1 MATTTLAVEGRGAI
15 ALDEHE
21 AVVRAIEAHDGDAAD
36 AAIRTHISRAFE
48 TRLTWDAERYA

>member
-1 MATTTLAVEGRGAI
+1 M
-15 ALDEHE
+15 
-21 AVVRAIEAHDGDAAD
+21 VRAIEAHDGDAAD